1 MAARSELRKEAYKFI
16 LQILGSLSESS
27 DNSDWSQCIPL
38 EELRLLKEGLED
50 PSPALVAM
58 LKQMLKGAARDSAL
72 NAHLITPF
80 KNNPPDEKKL

>member
-16 LQILGSLSESS
+16 LQILGSLPESS
-27 DNSDWSQCIPL
+27 DNSDWSQSIPL

-72 NAHLITPF
+72 NAYLITPF